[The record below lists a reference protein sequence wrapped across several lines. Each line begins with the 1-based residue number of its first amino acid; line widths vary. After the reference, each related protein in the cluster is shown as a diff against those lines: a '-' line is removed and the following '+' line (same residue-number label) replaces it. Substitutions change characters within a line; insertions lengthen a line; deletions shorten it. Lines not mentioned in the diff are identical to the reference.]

1 MLEIKMA
8 CTTDAEGNAAC
19 ENAEDGSEPSTQMP
33 KTGGGGW
40 DAEGQGDI
48 GQSAITDPQPPTK

>member
-8 CTTDAEGNAAC
+8 CTTNAEGNAAC
-19 ENAEDGSEPSTQMP
+19 ENAEDGSEPPTQMP
-33 KTGGGGW
+33 KSGGSEW
-40 DAEGQGDI
+40 VAEGHGDV